1 MSNIVDLDILR
12 PEARMVR
19 LAKKEFD
26 VSFVPTGCTFEI
38 DTIVRELQNITLKA
52 GAKEL
57 TDDTA
62 ATKKAFDLTIRLC
75 VAFISH
81 KCPEM
86 DVNWFLENTSPQQVK
101 VFAEA
106 IKEALVSSYAGV
118 EAYSKN

>member
-12 PEARMVR
+12 PESRNVK
-19 LAKKEFD
+19 LNGKVFD

-38 DTIVRELQNITLKA
+38 DSIIRELQGITLKK
-52 GAKEL
+52 GKEL
-57 TDDTA
+57 TDDSD

-75 VAFISH
+75 VAFVSH

-86 DVNWFLENTSPQQVK
+86 DADWFMKSTSPQQVK